1 MTYHRMKN
9 IPLLAKYWLGSQISA
24 LLFLR
29 RKSTSTKSYLTSITS
44 AQVKPNARLSPS
56 WRRILDSSMQC
67 LVTALFAIG
76 QEMMNTLQ
84 AAKFKAEEQA
94 KEQNKEAALP
104 SSTQKRYL
112 MRWVLLQVIGWLK
125 QKQFMKSHSLQKRSR
140 SETED
145 TRGRGYLSPG
155 GKRNKFVCQTPKT
168 DPEQDYLD
176 AFSLS
181 STLEGTGL
189 SKGYQH

>member
-112 MRWVLLQVIGWLK
+112 MR
-125 QKQFMKSHSLQKRSR
+125 
-140 SETED
+140 
-145 TRGRGYLSPG
+145 
-155 GKRNKFVCQTPKT
+155 
-168 DPEQDYLD
+168 
-176 AFSLS
+176 
-181 STLEGTGL
+181 
-189 SKGYQH
+189 